1 MTFPNNSPKRSRGF
15 TLIEIMIVVAIV
27 AILAAVAL
35 PSYKSYVLK
44 TRRADALSTLTQ
56 TQAILE
62 RCYAQTLSYAVACS
76 DTPTFPFTSAQA
88 FYNISLSNQTATTYT
103 LTATT
108 INAQTADTTC
118 KTMTLDQANQKSAAD
133 TSSAA
138 QSVCW
143 NP

>member
-1 MTFPNNSPKRSRGF
+1 MSFPTNFPKRPRGF

-108 INAQTADTTC
+108 MNAQIADTTC

-133 TSSAA
+133 SSSTA

>member
-1 MTFPNNSPKRSRGF
+1 MKNRIDSSQRQPGF
-15 TLIEIMIVVAIV
+15 TLIEVLIVVVIV

-44 TRRADALSTLTQ
+44 TRRADALATLTQ

-62 RCYAQTLSYAVACS
+62 RCYAQKLSYATACS
-76 DTPTFPFTSAQA
+76 DTPAFPLTSAQS
-88 FYNISLSNQTATTYT
+88 FYRIAMSNQTATTYT

-108 INAQTADTTC
+108 LNAQTADTTC
-118 KTMTLDQANQKSAAD
+118 TTMTLDQANQKSAAN
-133 TSSAA
+133 SSGTTQA
-138 QSVCW
+138 VCW